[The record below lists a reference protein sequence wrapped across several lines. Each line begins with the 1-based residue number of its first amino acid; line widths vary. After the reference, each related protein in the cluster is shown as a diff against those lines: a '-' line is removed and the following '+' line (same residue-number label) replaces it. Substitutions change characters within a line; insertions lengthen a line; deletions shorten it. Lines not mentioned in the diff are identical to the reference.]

1 MCVFVF
7 WKCVCAF
14 LHLSIVYST
23 ITTPQFVQTDWKR
36 TVIQNLQRSNFL
48 NLQMILIIILSRE
61 KLLESPSILIRPSV
75 LEIHWRR
82 PSHNLQVKMFIILRR
97 LYLRHMYVNGKKMK
111 QQLMKLSN
119 FQLVCIV
126 FERPHTMTERDSR
139 EINWRSSMSW

>member
-1 MCVFVF
+1 MLPREQNRVRDKQQPSKEVILLTNHVCFCFF

-97 LYLRHMYVNGKKMK
+97 LYLR
-111 QQLMKLSN
+111 QLEMERRWNSN
-119 FQLVCIV
+119 LWSY
-126 FERPHTMTERDSR
+126 PTS
-139 EINWRSSMSW
+139 NWFV